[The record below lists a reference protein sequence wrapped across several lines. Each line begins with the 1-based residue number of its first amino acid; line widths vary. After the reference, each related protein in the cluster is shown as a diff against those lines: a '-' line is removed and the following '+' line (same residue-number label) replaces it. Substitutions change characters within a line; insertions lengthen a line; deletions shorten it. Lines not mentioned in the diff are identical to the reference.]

1 MTLNSAKIK
10 VDIHQVEMDQKTN
23 MIRLAD
29 FPQLRLITWNRC
41 DDGMVDE
48 REALAIYE
56 RNWRF
61 VDQARLDEN
70 EKALIERL
78 VQDLGGGR
86 MNVYPASSSADCK
99 TASCLQ
105 SPITPGGTLFLRR
118 RDGYCPFTGRISCI
132 IGYCFSIFFQRRLS
146 LIA

>member
-1 MTLNSAKIK
+1 M
-10 VDIHQVEMDQKTN
+10 DIHQVEMDQKTN

-86 MNVYPASSSADCK
+86 MNV
-99 TASCLQ
+99 
-105 SPITPGGTLFLRR
+105 
-118 RDGYCPFTGRISCI
+118 
-132 IGYCFSIFFQRRLS
+132 
-146 LIA
+146 

>member
-1 MTLNSAKIK
+1 
-10 VDIHQVEMDQKTN
+10 MDQETN
-23 MIRLAD
+23 MLRLAD
-29 FPQLRLITWNRC
+29 FPQLRLITWNRR

-56 RNWRF
+56 RNCRF
-61 VDQARLDEN
+61 VDQARLDEK

-86 MNVYPASSSADCK
+86 MNVSPASSSADCK
-99 TASCLQ
+99 TAACPP

-118 RDGYCPFTGRISCI
+118 KDG
-132 IGYCFSIFFQRRLS
+132 
-146 LIA
+146 